1 MFTPNNINTVFTV
14 FYWSRAMMLIIYVW
28 NCLLN
33 WNKCIYIYIYSRSR
47 RLYPKQLTIEYTF
60 IQATYNWVFKWT
72 VLNNISFVSV
82 IIVFS
87 LFQQFLDIPTVT
99 SSDVYNVALRYVT
112 IISVCVWVC
121 LPLSP
126 RCSRFLLLITWEGG
140 LAPRWTSHPSKD
152 TLLRKTKKREKGRGL
167 RSVCHWEDAVVLVF
181 LLSVVKLI
189 TSEIACYLG
198 NTVLIVVSS
207 V

>member
-1 MFTPNNINTVFTV
+1 MFTPNTINTVFTV

-47 RLYPKQLTIEYTF
+47 RLYPKQLTVEYTF

-87 LFQQFLDIPTVT
+87 LFHQFLDIPTVT

-112 IISVCVWVC
+112 IISV
-121 LPLSP
+121 
-126 RCSRFLLLITWEGG
+126 
-140 LAPRWTSHPSKD
+140 
-152 TLLRKTKKREKGRGL
+152 
-167 RSVCHWEDAVVLVF
+167 SVCVCVGVSPSLSSLLQVF
-181 LLSVVKLI
+181 
-189 TSEIACYLG
+189 AANYLG
-198 NTVLIVVSS
+198 RRIGSS
-207 V
+207 LDVAPFKRHASAQDQKERERTRPKECVRTPLCWCSSCLL